1 MENCGRADSLQN
13 EKHCFPTVFCIWKLL
28 FICRGEPCSPI
39 ETIVKS
45 VRLNT
50 NYVFIAVSINNKI
63 LMCNFIRFGF
73 ATKTI
78 GEHGSPLRIVSCL
91 HTKQIAVTDRRYGL
105 TITL

>member
-1 MENCGRADSLQN
+1 MSQTRRGAHWAPALM
-13 EKHCFPTVFCIWKLL
+13 KLFVLLKCFDVMKIMD
-28 FICRGEPCSPI
+28 CSPI

-73 ATKTI
+73 ATKTN
-78 GEHGSPLRIVSCL
+78 GSLA
-91 HTKQIAVTDRRYGL
+91 TAAGGG
-105 TITL
+105 

>member
-1 MENCGRADSLQN
+1 VTAICFVC
-13 EKHCFPTVFCIWKLL
+13 KHETI
-28 FICRGEPCSPI
+28 RSGEPCSPI

-78 GEHGSPLRIVSCL
+78 GEHGSPL
-91 HTKQIAVTDRRYGL
+91 Q
-105 TITL
+105 TIHNFHHIKTF

>member
-1 MENCGRADSLQN
+1 VTAICFVC
-13 EKHCFPTVFCIWKLL
+13 KHETI
-28 FICRGEPCSPI
+28 RSGEHGSPI

-78 GEHGSPLRIVSCL
+78 GEHGSPL
-91 HTKQIAVTDRRYGL
+91 Q
-105 TITL
+105 TIHNFHHIKTF